1 MKDLH
6 QNSLV
11 KDADVPAAKTILLT
25 GVILTDERKRS
36 EIVVFLEKDFA
47 MTVREDVF
55 APTPSPVS
63 GRRLLLYAAWYDL
76 FVEIGDVV
84 CAFMQANTSCEMFAR
99 PSKER

>member
-1 MKDLH
+1 MKDLR
-6 QNSLV
+6 QYSRV

-25 GVILTDERKRS
+25 GVILTDEIKRS
-36 EIVVFLEKDFA
+36 EIAVFLEKDFA
-47 MTVREDVF
+47 TVREDVF

-84 CAFMQANTSCEMFAR
+84 CAFMANTSCEMFAR
-99 PSKER
+99 PPKER